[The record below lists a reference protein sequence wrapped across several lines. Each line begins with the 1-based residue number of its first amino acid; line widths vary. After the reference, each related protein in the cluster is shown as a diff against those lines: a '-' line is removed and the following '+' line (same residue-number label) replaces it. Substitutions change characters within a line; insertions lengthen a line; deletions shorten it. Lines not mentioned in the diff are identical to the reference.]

1 MHAGAQFALTTS
13 PYAQNF
19 NTLAKA
25 GASSVLPSGWLL
37 LETGTNA
44 NANYTAG
51 TGSSNSGD
59 TYSFGIDAADDR
71 ALGSVQSGSLIS
83 SFGVAFTNTT
93 GGAVTSLKI
102 AYTGEQWR
110 LGTASRADRLDFQ
123 YSTDATGLANGT
135 WKDVDQLDF
144 TDQ

>member
-1 MHAGAQFALTTS
+1 MRYRTVLKPLFFAFLLICCLHAGAQFALTTS

-59 TYSFGIDAADDR
+59 TYSFGIDA
-71 ALGSVQSGSLIS
+71 
-83 SFGVAFTNTT
+83 
-93 GGAVTSLKI
+93 
-102 AYTGEQWR
+102 
-110 LGTASRADRLDFQ
+110 
-123 YSTDATGLANGT
+123 
-135 WKDVDQLDF
+135 
-144 TDQ
+144 